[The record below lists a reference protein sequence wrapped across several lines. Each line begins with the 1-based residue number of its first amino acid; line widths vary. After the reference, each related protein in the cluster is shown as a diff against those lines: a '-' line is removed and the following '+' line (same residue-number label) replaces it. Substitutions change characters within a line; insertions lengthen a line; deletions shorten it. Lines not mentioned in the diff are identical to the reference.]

1 MWSNREDDCPTSE
14 RLWVLILRD
23 RIIFFLLFT
32 LILLFFF
39 LLKSIKTNL
48 KKFSLKFSDTSKKK
62 EKTFTKIQRLFSD
75 DKPSE
80 TFNYSRTRPAHRW
93 ISNSGYVSLI
103 RALSYHSCQKGLPRK
118 YDREF
123 PFTYNRIEDGVLVLG
138 QSYRALVPEKLLQK
152 QINLFRHGRNRR
164 PPL

>member
-1 MWSNREDDCPTSE
+1 LPDKREIASLNSTGQNN
-14 RLWVLILRD
+14 
-23 RIIFFLLFT
+23 FFFYFYFDFT
-32 LILLFFF
+32 FF

-62 EKTFTKIQRLFSD
+62 KRKHLPKYSVCFPMTNHPKL
-75 DKPSE
+75 
-80 TFNYSRTRPAHRW
+80 SRTRPAHRW

-103 RALSYHSCQKGLPRK
+103 RALSYHSCQKGLRRK

-152 QINLFRHGRNRR
+152 QMTW
-164 PPL
+164 